1 MKRVLVYIDEDAV
14 QDSIELLEVG
24 RLMYGDAGFCSY
36 ALAAGGRYGE
46 AGIFFDHVF
55 RVKDGPLSNYDA
67 ATLARCIEF
76 LHRIYDFSAIV
87 VPATHWGR
95 MIAPRAAM
103 RLRAGLVADVTGVG
117 TDGDGGDVTDVL
129 MVRPAFSG
137 RMLATVVCRG
147 GGPVMMSV
155 RPRVFTYREPVLKS
169 AQFVDIDVQD
179 MKTPGVRLIERQE
192 KPVAQDIRESQVLIS
207 GGGGA
212 IGSFHLLE
220 QLAEALHGM
229 VAASRKVVDMGKAP
243 RAIQVGQSGKI
254 VSPQLYIALG
264 ISGSAQHVAG
274 IRNAESIISVNTD
287 RQAPIC
293 SMSDIVVEGDS
304 RAFVEGLLKRIEAAN
319 TQTSGGQGR

>member
-46 AGIFFDHVF
+46 ASNLFDHVF
-55 RVKDGPLSNYDA
+55 RVKNGPLPNYDA
-67 ATLARCIEF
+67 AALARCIEV
-76 LHRIYDFSAIV
+76 LHRIYCFSAIV

-117 TDGDGGDVTDVL
+117 TDGEDVV

-137 RMLATVVCRG
+137 RMVATVVCRG

-155 RPRVFTYREPVLKS
+155 RPRVFTYREPVFKS
-169 AQFVDIDVQD
+169 AQLIDVDVED
-179 MKTPGVRLIERQE
+179 MKAPGVRLIERRE
-192 KPVAQDIRESQVLIS
+192 RSVARDIRESQVLIS

-212 IGSFHLLE
+212 IRSFHLLE
-220 QLAEALHGM
+220 RLAEALHGM

-274 IRNAESIISVNTD
+274 IRNAETIISVNTD

-304 RAFVEGLLKRIEAAN
+304 GAFVEGLLKRIEAAN
-319 TQTSGGQGR
+319 TQTSGGQER